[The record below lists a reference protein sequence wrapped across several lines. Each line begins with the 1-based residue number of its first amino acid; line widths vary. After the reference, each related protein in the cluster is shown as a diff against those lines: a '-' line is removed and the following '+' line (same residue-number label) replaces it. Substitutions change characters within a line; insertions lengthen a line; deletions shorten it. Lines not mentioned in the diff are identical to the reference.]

1 MTDDDR
7 TRGIPQTP
15 HTNPIPLR
23 KPQQPPT
30 DPQGGHSGAVV
41 FESPASQP
49 VQGYPQQGYPQQGQ
63 AHPQQGHGYPSPGY
77 AQHPAPGYGPVQ
89 GYAPQYAYGSTTM
102 VARPAPNTALIVVAW
117 VVAVIT
123 FFYMLPWAI
132 AATRGKS
139 NQLAIG
145 LVNFLLGWSFIGWI
159 VALVMACGA
168 EHHQTIVVQQNNYAP
183 GPYRH

>member
-15 HTNPIPLR
+15 HTSPIPLR
-23 KPQQPPT
+23 KPQPQQR
-30 DPQGGHSGAVV
+30 DPRAGTEGAVV
-41 FESPASQP
+41 PAPTWSNPDPGYPSQGHP
-49 VQGYPQQGYPQQGQ
+49 AQGPPPQGYPQ
-63 AHPQQGHGYPSPGY
+63 Y
-77 AQHPAPGYGPVQ
+77 AAPGYGPSQ
-89 GYAPQYAYGSTTM
+89 GYAPPVRYAPQQQYAYGSTTIM
-102 VARPAPNTALIVVAW
+102 TRPAPNVALIVIAW
-117 VVAVIT
+117 VIATVT

-145 LVNFLLGWSFIGWI
+145 LVNFLLGWSLIGWI

-168 EHHQTIVVQQNNYAP
+168 EPHQTIVVQQNNYGN
-183 GPYRH
+183 GPQRY